1 MSLAQTSPQVQT
13 IGFNS
18 FDGHYLILD
27 GGQKVT
33 ISQPQ
38 YFQFLAGMTI
48 EVEPVTPFDAWLA
61 ENEDNLDDMAD
72 YQSALQMGYSFS

>member
-13 IGFNS
+13 IGFYS
-18 FDGHYLILD
+18 FDGHYLVLD

-38 YFQFLAGMTI
+38 YFQFLAGETI
-48 EVEPVTPFDAWLA
+48 EVDEPDYDA
-61 ENEDNLDDMAD
+61 MAD
-72 YQSALQMGYSFS
+72 YQSALAMGYSFS